1 MTATPKTA
9 KTALIGPDRV
19 FDVRPIPCTI
29 KHGLIIK
36 TWEDLQV
43 GDHFILLNDHDPI
56 PLHYQFSAEYPEAF
70 SWDYLERGP
79 SDFRVKITK
88 LKAAA

>member
-1 MTATPKTA
+1 MTATPNTM
-9 KTALIGPDRV
+9 TTTLIGPDKTM
-19 FDVRPIPCTI
+19 DVRPIPCTI

-36 TWEDLQV
+36 TWEELPV

-56 PLHYQFSAEYPEAF
+56 PLHYQFSAEYPDAF

-88 LKAAA
+88 LKAGA

>member
-1 MTATPKTA
+1 MTTATQTP
-9 KTALIGPDRV
+9 LIGPDRV
-19 FDVRPIPCTI
+19 MDVRPIPCTI

-36 TWEDLQV
+36 TWQELPL
-43 GDHFILLNDHDPI
+43 GEHFILLNDHDPI

-70 SWDYLERGP
+70 SWDYLEKGP
-79 SDFRVKITK
+79 NDFRVKITR